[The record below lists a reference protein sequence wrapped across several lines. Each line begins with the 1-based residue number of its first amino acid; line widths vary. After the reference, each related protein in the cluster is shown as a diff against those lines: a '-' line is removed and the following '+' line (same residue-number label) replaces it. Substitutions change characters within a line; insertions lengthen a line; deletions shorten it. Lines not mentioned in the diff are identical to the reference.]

1 MNNSDVC
8 FPSDLGRSFKNKTNK
23 PFSVLHLNVRSAR
36 NKSDEL
42 GIFLNDFGFSFD
54 VIMLTETWF
63 TQNSDVLD
71 FDNYATFYLNRC
83 SRRGGGVAM
92 YIKKETQCNLM
103 TDITTMTENYESLC
117 VQLGNTV
124 LAVMYRPPSGDSS
137 AFLGFL
143 ERLFQFVGE
152 NGYSLILG
160 GDFNIDMNCATVRQ
174 VEFSSLFQSFG
185 FFNVITNSTRV
196 TSLSETLLD
205 LFITNITR
213 TRISAGV
220 VCSDISDH
228 LPIYFFA
235 DIHNLGKNPC
245 HENAYFSPVVN
256 VETLDVFR
264 RRVESEN
271 WDDVLSKDSADEAYD
286 SFMHQFCSLYKECF
300 KLRKIT
306 PSKKSRKPWVT
317 KDILKMIKKKNNL
330 YARFLRTKDL
340 DVLKMFKRCRNEITS
355 ALRKAKSS
363 YYYKMFY
370 NENRSDVIW
379 KKN

>member
-42 GIFLNDFGFSFD
+42 GILLSDFGFSFD

-137 AFLGFL
+137 AFFGFL
-143 ERLFQFVGE
+143 ERLFRLVGE

-185 FFNVITNSTRV
+185 FFNVITNSTDRK
-196 TSLSETLLD
+196 S
-205 LFITNITR
+205 
-213 TRISAGV
+213 V
-220 VCSDISDH
+220 V
-228 LPIYFFA
+228 
-235 DIHNLGKNPC
+235 
-245 HENAYFSPVVN
+245 
-256 VETLDVFR
+256 
-264 RRVESEN
+264 
-271 WDDVLSKDSADEAYD
+271 
-286 SFMHQFCSLYKECF
+286 
-300 KLRKIT
+300 
-306 PSKKSRKPWVT
+306 
-317 KDILKMIKKKNNL
+317 
-330 YARFLRTKDL
+330 
-340 DVLKMFKRCRNEITS
+340 
-355 ALRKAKSS
+355 
-363 YYYKMFY
+363 
-370 NENRSDVIW
+370 
-379 KKN
+379 